1 MSRTF
6 WDAQALAAL
15 VAGDEAAGYELEGAT
30 AIVALATC
38 KVDTPAIVRRTA
50 LSEFSADRAAAWA
63 ELMAAIA
70 FVPIDDDLIEEAFQ
84 LAEEFFLPSDHAWP
98 LAAAIRTRCE
108 RVVSA
113 SEELLVTAQMLGLRV
128 ALVGGD

>member
-15 VAGDEAAGYELEGAT
+15 
-30 AIVALATC
+30 
-38 KVDTPAIVRRTA
+38 DTPAIVRRTA

>member
-6 WDAQALAAL
+6 WDAHALAAL

-50 LSEFSADRAAAWA
+50 LSEFFADRAAAWA

-84 LAEEFFLPSDHAWP
+84 LAEEFLLPSDHAWP